1 MNVKISLL
9 QIPRDLQLI
18 LQSSWLSAFIA
29 VMPDRSSVNSSS
41 NEIAPE
47 ESLIDRVYPSGLSI
61 KVPFSTIFNY
71 CLGTLTGT
79 SSITGVTSQQSVSIS
94 SISSSVKGIHFES
107 KNRSLLSSSFTR
119 TLNFVIG
126 YSVIWSP

>member
-79 SSITGVTSQQSVSIS
+79 SSITGVTSQQSVSTLQYRPQ
-94 SISSSVKGIHFES
+94 S
-107 KNRSLLSSSFTR
+107 KVCILKAKTGLCYHPHLLG
-119 TLNFVIG
+119 L
-126 YSVIWSP
+126 